1 MANFRP
7 ATLGN
12 EGARV
17 SFKGAEWKGGAGDD
31 AERHGAVTG
40 HRAEATHLFRR
51 TGIDMV
57 KMLSSKCGRAAPFD
71 AGARPTAR
79 GRRWHACAT

>member
-12 EGARV
+12 EGTRV
-17 SFKGAEWKGGAGDD
+17 SFKGAEWKCGAGDH
-31 AERHGAVTG
+31 AERRGRVTG

-57 KMLSSKCGRAAPFD
+57 KMLSPKCGRAAPFD
-71 AGARPTAR
+71 ARALPI
-79 GRRWHACAT
+79 C

>member
-12 EGARV
+12 EGTRV
-17 SFKGAEWKGGAGDD
+17 SFKGAEWKCGAGDH
-31 AERHGAVTG
+31 AERCGAVTG

-57 KMLSSKCGRAAPFD
+57 KMLSPKCGRAAPFD
-71 AGARPTAR
+71 ARALPI
-79 GRRWHACAT
+79 C